1 MKAFSAI
8 FLRDLRLG
16 LRQGGGAM
24 SALSFML
31 AVLVMVPLAL
41 GPDQNLLQRLAP
53 GFMWMTLLLA
63 VLLTSERI
71 FQQDFEDGTL
81 DGLVGSGLPL
91 ELVVFAK
98 ALAHWLSISLPLA
111 LTAPFLGLLL
121 NINVADIPLL
131 LAAMA
136 LGSLALSMLT
146 SIAGAV
152 TAGLKRGG
160 LLAALLVLPLDVP
173 VLIFGL
179 SVSASSVTPVNS
191 SHSLMILGAITLI
204 SIAIQPLAA
213 AAALRAYLH

>member
-1 MKAFSAI
+1 MRAFKAI
-8 FLRDLRLG
+8 FLRDLKLG
-16 LRQGGGAM
+16 LRQGGGAT

-71 FQQDFEDGTL
+71 FQQDYEDGTL
-81 DGLVGSGLPL
+81 DGLAASGLPL

-98 ALAHWLSISLPLA
+98 ALAHWLSVSLPLA
-111 LTAPFLGLLL
+111 LLAPFLGILL
-121 NINVADIPLL
+121 NINVSDIPLL

-179 SVSASSVTPVNS
+179 SVSTSSVTPVNS
-191 SHSLMILGAITLI
+191 SHALMILGAITLI

-213 AAALRAYLH
+213 AAALRAYLR

>member
-1 MKAFSAI
+1 MKAFKAI
-8 FLRDLRLG
+8 FLRDVKLG
-16 LRQGGGAM
+16 LRQGGGAT

-71 FQQDFEDGTL
+71 FQQDYEDGTL
-81 DGLVGSGLPL
+81 DGLAGSGLPL
-91 ELVVFAK
+91 EIVVFAK
-98 ALAHWLSISLPLA
+98 ALAHWLSVSLPLA
-111 LTAPFLGLLL
+111 LLAPFLGILL
-121 NINVADIPLL
+121 NINVGDIPLL

-179 SVSASSVTPVNS
+179 SVGTSSVTPAS
-191 SHSLMILGAITLI
+191 SGHPLLVLLAITLI
-204 SIAIQPLAA
+204 SLAVQPLAA
-213 AAALRAYLH
+213 AAALRAYLR

>member
-1 MKAFSAI
+1 MKAFIAI

-31 AVLVMVPLAL
+31 AVLVLVPLAL

-81 DGLVGSGLPL
+81 DGLAGSGLPL

-98 ALAHWLSISLPLA
+98 ALAHWLSVSLPLA
-111 LTAPFLGLLL
+111 IVAPFLGLLL
-121 NINVADIPLL
+121 NIDVAGIPLL

-179 SVSASSVTPVNS
+179 SVSTLSAGPASSGRPLLV
-191 SHSLMILGAITLI
+191 LLAITLI
-204 SIAIQPLAA
+204 SLAIQPLAA
-213 AAALRAYLH
+213 AAALRAYLR